1 MDKPA
6 EHIVRVQPALYGTG
20 MSDQSQQGPSLK
32 DLYPHLTQEE
42 LEIAEQNLERY
53 LAVMIRIAER
63 LKSEGKNLRDL

>member
-1 MDKPA
+1 M
-6 EHIVRVQPALYGTG
+6 
-20 MSDQSQQGPSLK
+20 K